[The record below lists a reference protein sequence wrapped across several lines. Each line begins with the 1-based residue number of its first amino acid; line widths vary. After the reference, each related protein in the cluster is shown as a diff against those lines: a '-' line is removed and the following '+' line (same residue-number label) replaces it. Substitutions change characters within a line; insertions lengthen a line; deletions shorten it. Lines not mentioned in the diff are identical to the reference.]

1 MKCSLSLHFV
11 LYFKLWN
18 WTGVY
23 FCFCSFVPWKLKWT
37 SRAEHS
43 RKLAKGYVENT
54 WMEWN
59 HLQFFPPFQCLSIYE
74 TYWMC
79 WSSFLKATRESMRLQ
94 RILFDVKYFLGIF
107 VLWVVSRYCKMFL
120 LILRNVFQVKRQT
133 SIDVKGKTS
142 YQITTT
148 TEYTGETVRQPT
160 LTPVYILYL
169 HWAQVFQLNFSWS
182 MSAIAI

>member
-1 MKCSLSLHFV
+1 
-11 LYFKLWN
+11 
-18 WTGVY
+18 
-23 FCFCSFVPWKLKWT
+23 
-37 SRAEHS
+37 
-43 RKLAKGYVENT
+43 
-54 WMEWN
+54 
-59 HLQFFPPFQCLSIYE
+59 
-74 TYWMC
+74 
-79 WSSFLKATRESMRLQ
+79 MRLQ
-94 RILFDVKYFLGIF
+94 RILFDIKYFLEIF

-148 TEYTGETVRQPT
+148 TEYTGETVKQPT

-182 MSAIAI
+182 MSAITI